1 VDLNELQWG
10 DRVIVHLN
18 GSSYVFEVRSK
29 HTVKPDDM
37 SLVEREEDYAWLNL
51 LTCQGFDEES
61 NVYQY
66 RLIVRAV
73 LVDVE

>member
-1 VDLNELQWG
+1 M
-10 DRVIVHLN
+10 
-18 GSSYVFEVRSK
+18 RSK

-37 SLVEREEDYAWLNL
+37 RLVEREEDYAWLNL
-51 LTCQGFDEES
+51 LTCRGFDEES
-61 NVYQY
+61 DAYQY